1 MPKHSLESLTS
12 QQIKIFWTYKAQLK
26 QDDPLLATL
35 FIIVI
40 DDIFK
45 QLEMRGNTSKL
56 LKQYSAYAND
66 I

>member
-1 MPKHSLESLTS
+1 
-12 QQIKIFWTYKAQLK
+12 
-26 QDDPLLATL
+26 LLMTFGTTL
-35 FIIVI
+35 VVI

-45 QLEMRGNTSKL
+45 QLEIRGNTSKL